1 MTKDDREVLE
11 LLKDELIFVDKG
23 GYGRSVRT
31 PWVSKSI
38 FQDSPNCLNFG
49 YSYRAHSCA
58 ECPLLEFVDQQHQS
72 ELTPCHSIPLNDSG
86 STVQKLELEGNDS
99 KMTGAVRGWL
109 RARIDQIE
117 AVRSTKALAG

>member
-1 MTKDDREVLE
+1 MTEDDREVLE
-11 LLKDELIFVDKG
+11 LLKDELIFIEEG

-58 ECPLLEFVDQQHQS
+58 ECPLLKFVDPQHQS
-72 ELTPCHSIPLNDSG
+72 EPVPCHYIRLNDSG
-86 STVQKLELEGNDS
+86 STVRKLELEGNDW

-109 RARIDQIE
+109 RAEIDQIE
-117 AVRSTKALAG
+117 S